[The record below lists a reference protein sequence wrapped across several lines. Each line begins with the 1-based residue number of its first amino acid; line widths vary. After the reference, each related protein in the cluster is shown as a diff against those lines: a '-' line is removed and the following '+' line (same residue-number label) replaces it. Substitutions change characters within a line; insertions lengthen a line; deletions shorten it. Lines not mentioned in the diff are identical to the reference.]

1 MELQDV
7 INAEL
12 QDNPALDL
20 EETQQ
25 CPLCGEPLQGR
36 ICLNCFGLANKP
48 PRGDELDAEPLEG
61 ASLTAR
67 DEDDDAEF
75 DPIVRA
81 EAEQTLAEYLS
92 WNVRVMV
99 PSRLHPVAEYLIG
112 NLNDNGYLD
121 ISLEEAAKATK
132 TSLADAS
139 EALKTIQGIEPWG
152 IGARDTRECLLIQME
167 HLAEIGEE
175 VPPHARA
182 IVADH
187 FRELGEP
194 T

>member
-1 MELQDV
+1 MELQNV

-12 QDNPALDL
+12 QENPALDL

-48 PRGDELDAEPLEG
+48 PRGDELETEPLEG
-61 ASLTAR
+61 TSLTAR
-67 DEDDDAEF
+67 DDDDEEF

-99 PSRLHPVAEYLIG
+99 PSRLHPTAEYLIG
-112 NLNDNGYLD
+112 NINDNGR
-121 ISLEEAAKATK
+121 LEGVTLEDAARLTK
-132 TSLADAS
+132 VTLADA
-139 EALKTIQGIEPWG
+139 EGVHRTIMSIEPWG
-152 IGARDTRECLLIQME
+152 IGARDTRVVAMS
-167 HLAEIGEE
+167 AA
-175 VPPHARA
+175 PPYRAPMAR
-182 IVADH
+182 
-187 FRELGEP
+187 P
-194 T
+194 TAPRPSNR